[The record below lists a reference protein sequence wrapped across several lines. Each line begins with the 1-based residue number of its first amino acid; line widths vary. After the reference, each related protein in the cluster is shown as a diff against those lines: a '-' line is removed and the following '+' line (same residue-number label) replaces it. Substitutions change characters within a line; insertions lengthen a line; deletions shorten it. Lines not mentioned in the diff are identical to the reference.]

1 MRRRVKGQKH
11 ELPSGSSVGLI
22 SRPGQIAQEAIM
34 EAAGNLGDKI
44 THRSAMKR
52 PKNKKTADI

>member
-11 ELPSGSSVGLI
+11 ELPSGSSVDPI
-22 SRPGQIAQEAIM
+22 SRPGQIAQEVLV

-44 THRSAMKR
+44 TRRIKQ
-52 PKNKKTADI
+52 PKNKKTVDI